1 MRSIKPPNAAN
12 RRTAK
17 KCGNVGRE
25 FGERSDAGRLL
36 AKRLTQYAGRSDAI
50 VLALPRGGVPVA
62 YEVACALNL
71 PLEIFT
77 VRKIGVP
84 YHPELAMGAVASDGT
99 YGLNRNVI
107 EELGISND
115 EFLAAFRVELEEAR
129 RRESAYRQGRPA
141 PLLTGKVAI
150 LVDDGLA
157 TGSTMRVAVDAM
169 HRRGAAKVVVAVPV
183 APVETRNEF
192 ASLVDEF
199 VCILTPEPFHAVGAY
214 YVDFRQIEDAE
225 VRELMNRAG
234 ARADV
239 A

>member
-1 MRSIKPPNAAN
+1 
-12 RRTAK
+12 
-17 KCGNVGRE
+17 VGRE

-36 AKRLTQYAGRSDAI
+36 AKRLAEYAGRNDAI

-84 YHPELAMGAVASDGT
+84 YHPELAMGAVSSDGT
-99 YGLNRNVI
+99 YRLNRDVI
-107 EELGISND
+107 DELGISTD

-129 RRESAYRQGRPA
+129 RRENAYRQGRPV
-141 PLLTGKVAI
+141 PQLTGKIAI

-157 TGSTMRVAVDAM
+157 TGSTMRVAVDAV
-169 HRRGAAKVVVAVPV
+169 RLRGAAKVVVAVPV

-199 VCILTPEPFHAVGAY
+199 VCILTPEPFYAVGAY
-214 YVDFRQIEDAE
+214 YADFRQIEDAE
-225 VRELMNRAG
+225 VRELLSRAAG
-234 ARADV
+234 RANV